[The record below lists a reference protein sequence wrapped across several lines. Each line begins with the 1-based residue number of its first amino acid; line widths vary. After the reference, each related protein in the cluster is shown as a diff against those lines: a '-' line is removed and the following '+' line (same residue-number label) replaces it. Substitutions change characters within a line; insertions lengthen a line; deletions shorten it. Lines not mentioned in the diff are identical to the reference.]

1 MTKKPRVVSCLHLA
15 RLLWLR
21 CFHQAVFCLLKRKR
35 GIVKKKKLFV
45 FSNNF
50 FFEIVLVFVN
60 EMEGNSVEETWS
72 YSRKILVKKRDRYVL
87 DEKI

>member
-1 MTKKPRVVSCLHLA
+1 
-15 RLLWLR
+15 
-21 CFHQAVFCLLKRKR
+21 LKRKR